1 MGVIYLL
8 YHKDFV
14 ERMRNQYPP
23 GTRVEVISL
32 CNEEE
37 HLKPG
42 MKGTVVGVDDQPAL
56 LVDWDNGS
64 SLSLLIGKDHFR
76 VVPQQEEAPGITMQ
90 LKKPIKRKKVV
101 TYPIYH
107 SMGRRETGPV
117 PHDHQT
123 IPNRLPEHGLCGSVR
138 GRRFRSSQQR
148 TVRP

>member
-1 MGVIYLL
+1 MIYLL

-42 MKGTVVGVDDQPAL
+42 MKGTEVGVDDQPAL
-56 LVDWDNGS
+56 LVNWDNGS

-76 VVPQQEEAPGITMQ
+76 VVPQQEESGMTM
-90 LKKPIKRKKVV
+90 
-101 TYPIYH
+101 
-107 SMGRRETGPV
+107 
-117 PHDHQT
+117 
-123 IPNRLPEHGLCGSVR
+123 N
-138 GRRFRSSQQR
+138 
-148 TVRP
+148 

>member
-1 MGVIYLL
+1 ML

-42 MKGTVVGVDDQPAL
+42 MKGTVVAVDDQPAL

-64 SLSLLIGKDHFR
+64 SLSLLIGQDSFR
-76 VVPQQEEAPGITMQ
+76 VLPDQTEMPSMTM
-90 LKKPIKRKKVV
+90 
-101 TYPIYH
+101 T
-107 SMGRRETGPV
+107 
-117 PHDHQT
+117 
-123 IPNRLPEHGLCGSVR
+123 
-138 GRRFRSSQQR
+138 
-148 TVRP
+148 